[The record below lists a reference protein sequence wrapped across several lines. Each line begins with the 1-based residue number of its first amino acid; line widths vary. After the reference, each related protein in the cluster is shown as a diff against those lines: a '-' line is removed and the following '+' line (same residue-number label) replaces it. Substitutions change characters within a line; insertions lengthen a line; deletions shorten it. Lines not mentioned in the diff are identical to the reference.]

1 MGELVKYEP
10 GQWEKLKSLALD
22 SVTSPHSKRA
32 YESALNHFLAWY
44 HSEFRP
50 PISKAVVNAYKAQL
64 EEAGLSAS
72 TINVRLAA
80 VRRLVCEAADN
91 GLIPPD
97 LAAGIAKVKGA
108 SRLGVRT
115 GNWLERRQAERLI
128 NAPDTTTLAGKRDRA
143 LFSVLIGCGLRRS
156 EAAALA
162 FPHIQQREGRWVIV
176 DLVGKHGRI
185 RSVPM
190 PAWAKI
196 AIDEWSAA
204 SGIDTGLVF
213 RPVNKGDRVT
223 QGSLTGNCIRLALR
237 KYTSELG
244 LANLAPHDLRRTF
257 ARLAHKG
264 RAKLEQIQLSLGHSS
279 VQTTERYLG
288 VKQNLA
294 DAPCDH
300 LGMKLYSAPP
310 KSKLAA

>member
-1 MGELVKYEP
+1 MGELIKFEP
-10 GQWEKLKSLALD
+10 GPWEKLKALALD

-32 YESALNHFLAWY
+32 YGSALNHFLAWY
-44 HSEFRP
+44 HSESRP
-50 PISKAVVNAYKAQL
+50 PVSKAVVNAYKAQL
-64 EEAGLSAS
+64 EEAHLSAS

-80 VRRLVCEAADN
+80 VRRLVSEAADN
-91 GLIPPD
+91 GLISPD

-115 GNWLERRQAERLI
+115 GNWLDRRQAERLI
-128 NAPDTTTLAGKRDRA
+128 NAPNTATIAGRRDRA

-156 EAAALA
+156 EAAALT
-162 FPHIQQREGRWVIV
+162 FTHIQQREGRWVIV

-204 SGIDTGLVF
+204 SGIHIGPVF

-223 QGSLTGNCIRLALR
+223 QGSLSGNCIRLVLR

-244 LANLAPHDLRRTF
+244 VANLAPHDLRRTY
-257 ARLAHKG
+257 ARLAHQG
-264 RAKLEQIQLSLGHSS
+264 RAKLEQIQISLGHAS

-288 VKQNLA
+288 VRQNLA

-300 LGMKLYSAPP
+300 LRMKLYSVPTG
-310 KSKLAA
+310 SKLAA